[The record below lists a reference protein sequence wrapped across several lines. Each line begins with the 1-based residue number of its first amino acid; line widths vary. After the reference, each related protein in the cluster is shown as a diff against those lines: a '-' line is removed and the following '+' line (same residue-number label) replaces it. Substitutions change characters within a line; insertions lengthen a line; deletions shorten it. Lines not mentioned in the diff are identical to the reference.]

1 MITVSTVTEA
11 ALKSDSA
18 TKFATSN
25 FFVKRTCL
33 CKWLNYSLI
42 FGFWFVAELLNFLN
56 LANKQTMSHFKADT
70 FALKKLIN

>member
-42 FGFWFVAELLNFLN
+42 FGFWFVAELFNF
-56 LANKQTMSHFKADT
+56 F
-70 FALKKLIN
+70 